1 MRTTRR
7 GLTRDAVVAAA
18 ADLADE
24 IGLDQIHLATLAGR
38 LSVRTPSLYNH
49 IAGLDGLRRDLT
61 LLGLRELRRRLAAA
75 AIGRSGDAAL
85 GAMADAY
92 RGFVRDRPGL
102 SAATVPSPRLVDA
115 GDRALIALEAETMQL
130 LLAVLAGYGLTG
142 DDALH
147 AARVFRAAIHGF
159 ATLEASGGFGVPVE
173 IDESFRR
180 LVAMVTSAFGPSR

>member
-7 GLTRDAVVAAA
+7 GLTGESVVAAA

-24 IGLDQIHLATLAGR
+24 IGLDRIHLATLAER
-38 LSVRTPSLYNH
+38 LGVRTPSLYNH
-49 IAGLDGLRRDLT
+49 IAGVDGLRRELA
-61 LLGLRELRRRLAAA
+61 LLGQRELGRRLGQAAM
-75 AIGRSGDAAL
+75 GRSGDEAL

-92 RGFVRDRPGL
+92 RVFVRDRPGL
-102 SAATVPSPRLVDA
+102 AAATVPSPRLVAAD
-115 GDRALIALEAETMQL
+115 DRELLAIEGETTQIV
-130 LLAVLAGYGLTG
+130 LAVLAGYGLSG

-159 ATLEASGGFGVPVE
+159 ASLEASGGFGVPVE

-180 LVAMVTSAFGPSR
+180 LVAMLVSAFGRSR

>member
-38 LSVRTPSLYNH
+38 LGVRTPSLYNH

-61 LLGLRELRRRLAAA
+61 LLGLRELRRRLATA
-75 AIGRSGDAAL
+75 AIGRSGNAAL
-85 GAMADAY
+85 AAMADAY
-92 RGFVRDRPGL
+92 RVFVRDRPGL
-102 SAATVPSPRLVDA
+102 ATATVPSPRLVAVDDPEVMA
-115 GDRALIALEAETMQL
+115 VEAETMRI
-130 LLAVLAGYGLTG
+130 LLAALAGYGLTG
-142 DDALH
+142 DDAIH